1 MTWGNPFADHYS
13 LAWLD
18 RWLKQSGESGYADA
32 DQRLLVDKDW
42 GARMSFYFRNARDFT
57 DRQGTRHVCQ
67 DIRAGCSDTAA
78 QFTPPPWVPTLPAL
92 AENVGPA
99 AALGVVALLAAW
111 RVARRRRP
119 VGFQ

>member
-18 RWLKQSGESGYADA
+18 RWLKQSGEAGYADA

-57 DRQGTRHVCQ
+57 D
-67 DIRAGCSDTAA
+67 TAA
-78 QFTPPPWVPTLPAL
+78 PFTPPPWVPTLPAL
-92 AENVGPA
+92 AENVGPGCGA
-99 AALGVVALLAAW
+99 GGCRASRG
-111 RVARRRRP
+111 VARSAPQTTCGVSIVRLPRR
-119 VGFQ
+119 VSQE